1 MIGMD
6 LLSFL
11 ILLVIGIVV
20 AAILHYGFRFYVIP
34 GASSFLGKVVIGWL
48 GAWLGSPVFGHWL
61 EGLRY
66 ESVYYIPAVLGSLAL
81 VLLAV
86 DVAKSVSTGI
96 PAAPAAEAPSS
107 PSVADTPPET
117 A

>member
-34 GASSFLGKVVIGWL
+34 GTSSFLCKVVL
-48 GAWLGSPVFGHWL
+48 AWLGP
-61 EGLRY
+61 
-66 ESVYYIPAVLGSLAL
+66 GSARRCS
-81 VLLAV
+81 AIGWR
-86 DVAKSVSTGI
+86 ACATRASTI
-96 PAAPAAEAPSS
+96 SRPFSAPWPSS
-107 PSVADTPPET
+107 CWQWT
-117 A
+117 

>member
-34 GASSFLGKVVIGWL
+34 GTSSFLGKVVIGWL
-48 GAWLGSPVFGHWL
+48 GAWLGS
-61 EGLRY
+61 
-66 ESVYYIPAVLGSLAL
+66 LAF

-86 DVAKSVSTGI
+86 DVAKSVGSIDLHGGV
-96 PAAPAAEAPSS
+96 AS
-107 PSVADTPPET
+107 PRR
-117 A
+117 

>member
-6 LLSFL
+6 LLSLL

-34 GASSFLGKVVIGWL
+34 GTSSFLCKVVIGWL
-48 GAWLGSPVFGHWL
+48 GAWLGSPVFGYWL

-81 VLLAV
+81 GFACF
-86 DVAKSVSTGI
+86 AC
-96 PAAPAAEAPSS
+96 PHRYCS
-107 PSVADTPPET
+107 PPYSPFQR
-117 A
+117 

>member
-1 MIGMD
+1 M
-6 LLSFL
+6 
-11 ILLVIGIVV
+11 
-20 AAILHYGFRFYVIP
+20 
-34 GASSFLGKVVIGWL
+34 
-48 GAWLGSPVFGHWL
+48 FGHWL

-81 VLLAV
+81 VLLTV
-86 DVAKSVSTGI
+86 DVMKSVATGI

>member
-34 GASSFLGKVVIGWL
+34 GTSSFHCKVVIGWL
-48 GAWLGSPVFGHWL
+48 GAWLGSPVFGIGW
-61 EGLRY
+61 R
-66 ESVYYIPAVLGSLAL
+66 ACATR
-81 VLLAV
+81 A
-86 DVAKSVSTGI
+86 STI
-96 PAAPAAEAPSS
+96 SRPFSAPWRSS
-107 PSVADTPPET
+107 CW
-117 A
+117 